1 MKNKSLLF
9 FLTALMM
16 GCGSYLFASG
26 IAVSKGNEGDR
37 PGKAQLQNHLKSGNA
52 VSLNW
57 QSLGPDNVGGRT
69 RAILF
74 DKRDATF
81 NTVYAASVAGGIWK
95 STNLGS
101 TWVKV
106 NQANSNLNVSC
117 MAQTDNNDIYAGT
130 GEYGFSQGTGLYVS
144 TDGDNFSLVPGTMPT
159 MVDNVLEWAYINELA
174 IQNGRIYAATNAG
187 LKYRNSDESQWRTAN
202 YIDGEGQL
210 QPLNS
215 FVWDVKVGSNGIVVA
230 SIESKVYVSELGQ
243 PNGFINQSTKQVLP
257 DTVLNPEKLPSIGLG
272 RIELAVAPSN
282 PDYIYACASDPYGY
296 FDNIYRSID
305 KGITW
310 EIIFPGH
317 SSLLPDIFVVN
328 NVAYGLVANTIVV
341 YPNNPEEI
349 LVGGINMWHGKF
361 INEGYYYW
369 GTDAISSYA
378 TSKFSP
384 LYLHELHHTYVFKPN
399 DPKTFLIGTDGGIST
414 NIDGEL
420 YFKSLNRTYMTSQFV
435 TLNVNG
441 FGNPIGGTL
450 GNGIQYIG
458 DGTNSPIGAVEVWN
472 GDFNNSGEG
481 GYVAISKIN
490 PKVFILSLKG
500 GPFRRTEDKGFS
512 FSTTFLNSGMSAPAN
527 TYCPMILWES
537 FNDPTSMDSTR
548 FKASK
553 DITEGEEII
562 VRSQI
567 YDYPFK
573 TIAPHDIHKGDVVY
587 FKDPL
592 QAKTFL
598 ALGDKV
604 YYTKEIL
611 DFTKEPEWWQVAKV
625 VGTVSCMSLSADANH
640 LYVGTESGNVFRI
653 SNLTHANSAATAS
666 ITSATCVVA
675 TQQIKSFPNRIVTS
689 IAVDPKNPQHIL
701 VTLGNYG
708 FDEYVYNVTNAL
720 DSLPK
725 FTSVQTNLPHGP
737 VYSSL
742 IELNNSNLIILGTE
756 YGIFLTNNI
765 SAPNWVND
773 NGPMGR
779 IPVKVLLQQTVNGG
793 GIFVPSDDP
802 NIPGVYYPEIT
813 NYGVIYAAT
822 YGRGVYSSNFF
833 VGIDEPN
840 IDTPPTNAQLAIYP
854 NPVRNEL
861 SFTLKGD
868 YASEVFIEIYDFSG
882 RKSKE
887 NHLKIQPG
895 SNTFTMDV
903 SNLKRGTYILRCISD
918 TSISTGKFIIVK

>member
-9 FLTALMM
+9 FLTAMMM
-16 GCGSYLFASG
+16 GFGSFLFASG
-26 IAVSKGNEGDR
+26 QSGSKGNDNER
-37 PGKAQLQNHLKSGNA
+37 PGKAQLQNQLKSGNA

-69 RAILF
+69 RAIVF
-74 DKRDATF
+74 DKRDANY
-81 NTVYAASVAGGIWK
+81 NTVYASSVAGGIWK

-106 NQANSNLNVSC
+106 NQASSNLNVSC
-117 MAQTDNNDIYAGT
+117 MVQSDNNDIYAGT
-130 GEYGFSQGTGLYVS
+130 GEYGFSQGSGLYVS
-144 TDGDNFSLVPGTMPT
+144 TDGDNFSLVPGTNPT
-159 MVDNVLEWAYINELA
+159 MVNNVLEWAYINELA

-187 LKYRNSDESQWRTAN
+187 LKFRNSGEAQWQTAN
-202 YIDGEGQL
+202 YLDDQGQL
-210 QPLNS
+210 QPLAG

-230 SIESKVYVSELGQ
+230 SVDSKVYVSESGQ
-243 PNGFINQSTKQVLP
+243 PNEFINQSTKQILP
-257 DTVLNPEKLPSIGLG
+257 DTVLNPDKLPSTGLG

-282 PDYIYACASDPYGY
+282 PDYIYACASDPFGY
-296 FDNIYRSID
+296 FDNVYRSID
-305 KGITW
+305 KGNTW

-317 SSLLPDIFVVN
+317 SSILPDIFVVN

-349 LVGGINMWHGKF
+349 LVGGINLWHGKY
-361 INEGYYYW
+361 INEGYYHW
-369 GTDAISSYA
+369 GTAPVSNYA

-384 LYLHELHHTYVFKPN
+384 DYLHELHHTYVFKPN
-399 DPKTFLIGTDGGIST
+399 DPKTFLIGTDGGIAI

-420 YFKSLNRTYMTSQFV
+420 QFKSLNRTYMTAQFV

-458 DGTNSPIGAVEVWN
+458 DGTNSPLGAIEVWN

-490 PKVFILSLKG
+490 PEVFILSLKG

-512 FSTTFLNSGMSAPAN
+512 FSTTFLNTGMTAPAN
-527 TYCPMILWES
+527 TYCPMLLWES
-537 FNDPTSMDSTR
+537 FNDPTSIDTTR
-548 FKASK
+548 YKAPK
-553 DITEGEEII
+553 DIAQGEEILA
-562 VRSQI
+562 RSRI

-573 TIAPHDIHKGDVVY
+573 TTAPHDLQKGDVIY
-587 FKDPL
+587 LKDPL

-625 VGTVSCMSLSADANH
+625 VGTVSCMGISADANH

-653 SNLTHANSAATAS
+653 SNLTYANSAATAS
-666 ITSATCVVA
+666 ITSALCVVS
-675 TQQIKSFPNRIVTS
+675 TQQIKSFPNRTITS
-689 IAVDPKNPQHIL
+689 ISVDPKNPQHII

-708 FDEYVYNVTNAL
+708 FDEYVYNIDNAL
-720 DSLPK
+720 DSLPT
-725 FTSVQTNLPHGP
+725 FTSVQGNLPLGP

-742 IELNNSNLIILGTE
+742 IELNNSNLVILGTE
-756 YGIFLTNNI
+756 YGIFFTENI
-765 SAPNWVND
+765 STPNWIND

-779 IPVKVLLQQTVNGG
+779 IPVKVLLQQTVSGG
-793 GIFVPSDDP
+793 GIFVPNDDP
-802 NIPGVYYPEIT
+802 NIPGVYYPEIS

-822 YGRGVYSSNFF
+822 YGRGIYSSTSF
-833 VGIDEPN
+833 VGIDQPEIN
-840 IDTPPTNAQLAIYP
+840 SQPTKGQLVIYP

-861 SFTLKGD
+861 SCVIQGEH
-868 YASEVFIEIYDFSG
+868 ASDVRIEIYDFSG
-882 RKSKE
+882 RKVKE
-887 NHLKIQPG
+887 NHVKIQTG
-895 SNTFTMDV
+895 YNTFTMDV
-903 SNLKRGTYILRCISD
+903 SDLNRGTYIMRSISES
-918 TSISTGKFIIVK
+918 TISTGKFIIAK